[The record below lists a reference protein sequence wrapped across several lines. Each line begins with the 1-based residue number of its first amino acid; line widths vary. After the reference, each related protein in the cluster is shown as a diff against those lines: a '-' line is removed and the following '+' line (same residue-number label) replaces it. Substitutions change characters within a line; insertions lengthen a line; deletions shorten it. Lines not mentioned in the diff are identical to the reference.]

1 MAASWGLLAL
11 LFVCAF
17 LLGSIP
23 WGVIVSKLAF
33 RKDIRDEGSGNIGAT
48 NALRAM
54 GKRGGASVFLLDAAK
69 GVAAGAL
76 GCLLWPHWV
85 DAAALDVLDARALCG
100 AVALV
105 GCVWGHIFGPWL
117 KFKGGKGISV
127 AFGCLFFTLGP
138 LGALIELGVFIVFVA
153 ATRYV
158 SLGSIMAAVA
168 LVPLAVWMLWG
179 SWAAIVLCVL
189 AAATVIWAHRGNI
202 SRIAH
207 GTESKLSFKKKG
219 AQA

>member
-76 GCLLWPHWV
+76 GCALWPQWV
-85 DAAALDVLDARALCG
+85 DGAALGVPDARALCG
-100 AVALV
+100 AVALL
-105 GCVWGHIFGPWL
+105 GCVWGHIFCPWL

-127 AFGCLFFTLGP
+127 AFGCLFFTIGP
-138 LGALIELGVFIVFVA
+138 VGALIELGVFIVFVA
-153 ATRYV
+153 ITRYV
-158 SLGSIMAAVA
+158 SAGSVMAAVA
-168 LVPLAVWMLWG
+168 LVPLSFWAFWG
-179 SWAAIVLCVL
+179 MWAAIALYVL

-202 SRIAH
+202 GRIAQ

-219 AQA
+219 

>member
-33 RKDIRDEGSGNIGAT
+33 RKDIRNEGSGNIGAT

-69 GVAAGAL
+69 GALAGAI
-76 GCLLWPHWV
+76 GCLLWPQWV
-85 DAAALDVLDARALCG
+85 DGADLGVPDVQALCG
-100 AVALV
+100 AVALL
-105 GCVWGHIFGPWL
+105 GCVWGHIFCPWL

-127 AFGCLFFTLGP
+127 AFGCLFFTIGP
-138 LGALIELGVFIVFVA
+138 VGALIELGVFIVFVA

-158 SLGSIMAAVA
+158 SAGSIMAAVA
-168 LVPLAVWMLWG
+168 LVPLSFWAFWG
-179 SWAAIVLCVL
+179 VWAAIALYVL
-189 AAATVIWAHRGNI
+189 AAVTVIWAHRGNI
-202 SRIAH
+202 SRIAQ

-219 AQA
+219 